1 MADAG
6 KGEKGLGELR
16 ERIRVSYH
24 ERSDRESYPS
34 LRDIITQSGRVKRF
48 KEGVRRKTM
57 TDFVNVRISKTTPL
71 SGRILDDPLT
81 LQGTVLL
88 RILARRVPEQ
98 HFLQKDGKR
107 KKNRASKREDK
118 GEYLFNPL
126 VAIIKG
132 RVLEFKCK
140 RSYPYFYL

>member
-1 MADAG
+1 M
-6 KGEKGLGELR
+6 GELR

-34 LRDIITQSGRVKRF
+34 LRDKITQSGRSKRLEKGF
-48 KEGVRRKTM
+48 RRETT
-57 TDFVNVRISKTTPL
+57 TDFIDLRVGEATPL
-71 SGRILDDPLT
+71 GGGIFDDPLT
-81 LQGTVLL
+81 LQGAVLL
-88 RILARRVPEQ
+88 RILAGRVPEQ
-98 HFLQKDGKR
+98 HIGR
-107 KKNRASKREDK
+107 NKKNRASKREGE

-126 VAIIKG
+126 IAVIKG